1 MIYGYARISTQDQKL
16 GLQTDALTQYGCDL
30 IFEEVLSGMRVERP
44 ELDKLM
50 DLVKP
55 GDTVVVW
62 KLDRIGRS
70 VKHLVEIM
78 AYFKENDIHFV
89 SLQDNID
96 TSTAMGRFVFTIF
109 AGLAEFEREMIV
121 ERTKAGLQAAKERGR
136 LGGRPRKSKK
146 RMETALK
153 MYESREFTVNEICQ
167 QLNIGKST
175 FYRYLNRTERIK

>member
-1 MIYGYARISTQDQKL
+1 LIYGYARVSTQDQRL
-16 GLQTDALTQYGCDL
+16 ELQTDALNNYGCDC
-30 IFEEVLSGMRVERP
+30 IYEEKTSGTRVERP
-44 ELDKLM
+44 ELDKL
-50 DLVKP
+50 LKKVKT

-78 AYFKENDIHFV
+78 AYLKERAIHFV

-121 ERTKAGLQAAKERGR
+121 ERTNAGLQAAKERGR
-136 LGGRPRKSKK
+136 IGGRPKKSKK
-146 RMETALK
+146 RMETALR
-153 MYESREFTVNEICQ
+153 MYDSKEYTVKEICE

-175 FYRYLNRTERIK
+175 FYRYLNER